1 MLYTGSNTAMPVS
14 PKKILVAED
23 DAFLSTLLKNRLARE
38 GFDVLTVGHGD
49 EVIPLI
55 KKEKPDLLLLDI
67 ILPGKVGYDILEDLS
82 KAGSKLPFM
91 VISNLS
97 QDEDIKRAKS
107 YGALEYFVKAKIGI
121 DDLVSRVKQALG
133 KG

>member
-1 MLYTGSNTAMPVS
+1 MPVS